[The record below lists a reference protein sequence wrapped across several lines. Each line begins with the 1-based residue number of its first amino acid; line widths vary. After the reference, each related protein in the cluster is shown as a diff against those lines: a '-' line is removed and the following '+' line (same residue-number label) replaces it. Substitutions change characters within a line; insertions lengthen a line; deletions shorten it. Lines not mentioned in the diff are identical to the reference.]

1 MGVGK
6 VETGKF
12 LNGSIQARDRG
23 HSVMLRVSGEGK
35 QKAETV
41 LGHHEIKQP
50 RLEAELMGLT
60 FLFFKMGIGMYLP
73 LRLAEK
79 IT

>member
-1 MGVGK
+1 M
-6 VETGKF
+6 EE
-12 LNGSIQARDRG
+12 
-23 HSVMLRVSGEGK
+23 EGK

-60 FLFFKMGIGMYLP
+60 FLFFKMG
-73 LRLAEK
+73 A
-79 IT
+79 ITVLSS